1 MSTQLLLETGCV
13 LLRGLIV
20 LNKFP
25 GIGVVGVGLVQQE
38 AKADVGKGEVCNC
51 DLVSD
56 NILASVSLE
65 SLINGL
71 MPSWEH
77 LEPVLLEDGFLLL
90 IGFEVEFEVC
100 SKIVFNGINSRID
113 LPGKLGILGV
123 VAVGAAEVSED
134 SP

>member
-1 MSTQLLLETGCV
+1 M
-13 LLRGLIV
+13 
-20 LNKFP
+20 
-25 GIGVVGVGLVQQE
+25 GVGLVQQE
-38 AKADVGKGEVCNC
+38 AKTDVGKGEVCNC

-56 NILASVSLE
+56 NILASVSIE

-77 LEPVLLEDGFLLL
+77 LEPVLLEDSFLLL

-100 SKIVFNGINSRID
+100 SKIVFNGINSGID
-113 LPGKLGILGV
+113 FPGKLGIIGV
-123 VAVGAAEVSED
+123 VAVVAAEVSED